1 MGVTVDCCLN
11 DETVAAVVEVVVEAG
26 DPVVVV
32 EAGDPVVV
40 VEAGGALVTLDVV
53 NVVVVAELTEAPAL
67 ITTSPRQHSDH

>member
-1 MGVTVDCCLN
+1 MDCCLN
-11 DETVAAVVEVVVEAG
+11 DETVAAVVE
-26 DPVVVV
+26 VVV

>member
-1 MGVTVDCCLN
+1 MVVTVDCCLN

-32 EAGDPVVV
+32 EAG
-40 VEAGGALVTLDVV
+40 GALVTLDVV
-53 NVVVVAELTEAPAL
+53 TVVVVAELTEAPAL